1 VRFNIA
7 VLGVAAVGKSA
18 ITHRFIRNTFVA
30 DYEPTIEDHYVK
42 NTDIDGP
49 TQLSVLDTAG
59 MEDYNL
65 LIDQWIVDKDGLIL
79 VYGVDIPDS
88 LSALQMFSRK
98 IANKYDMADEKKA
111 PVVVLAGNKIDKDR
125 IVTTEEGQQF
135 ADQIGVK
142 YFETS
147 AATNI
152 NVEEMFVYIV
162 KELKRRRE

>member
-1 VRFNIA
+1 VTSLNSVNEGEVLYCCAPREKFAPKPVSQSVRFNIA

-18 ITHRFIRNTFVA
+18 ITHRFIRKTFVA

-88 LSALQMFSRK
+88 LISLQMFSRK
-98 IANKYDMADEKKA
+98 INNKYDMADEKKA
-111 PVVVLAGNKIDKDR
+111 PVVVLAGNKIDKER
-125 IVTTEEGQQF
+125 MVTTEEG
-135 ADQIGVK
+135 
-142 YFETS
+142 
-147 AATNI
+147 
-152 NVEEMFVYIV
+152 
-162 KELKRRRE
+162 